1 MRTEGQNGGVDEREQ
16 HQHRRLPLR
25 RRRAPRRR
33 IAAPRRHGYMRSN
46 GERRWTGDQE
56 RDWEGGYLLELRGGG
71 GRHGRGDGEGSNR
84 AGGEAGFA
92 SCVQRCWFWESA
104 ASNGAGRGIELLR
117 YCRIDHVNEK
127 YTFSS
132 CVYVSRGRAQEGSAL
147 RFCC

>member
-1 MRTEGQNGGVDEREQ
+1 MQGRGGGMRTEGQNGGVDEREQ

-33 IAAPRRHGYMRSN
+33 IV
-46 GERRWTGDQE
+46 
-56 RDWEGGYLLELRGGG
+56 ELRGGG

-117 YCRIDHVNEK
+117 YCRIDHVNKK

-132 CVYVSRGRAQEGSAL
+132 CVY
-147 RFCC
+147 